1 MSAVI
6 FTGPTLRSAEARR
19 ILDADY
25 LPPAAEGDVYRV
37 ARQGPQVIGI
47 IDGYF
52 ERVPAVWHK
61 EILWSM
67 SQGIHV
73 FGAASMGALRAAEL
87 EAFGMEGV
95 GVIFK
100 AFRDGVLEDD
110 DEVAVAHA
118 GAEFDYRPGSEAMVD
133 VRHTLSLAVE
143 ASVIGKKTRACIE
156 ASAKA
161 LFYPDRQ
168 YELILARAR
177 AAGASADDIERLKR
191 WLPEGR
197 ASQKRADA
205 IAMLRV
211 IKRGMHRGV
220 EPKRVRYSLE
230 NSSTWASASRLAGSR
245 AGAEP
250 VLLDA
255 VLDEL
260 RLDEVRFAQVQQAA
274 MLRVLAIKQSHVQG
288 LSETNGQAAP
298 ALARFWR
305 RHHVDA
311 DDDRLA
317 WMHANHLD
325 ETRLAR
331 LLDDEVRVEWIQTL
345 AAADASG
352 YLLDQLRASGDYAR
366 LAQRAQSKQR
376 RLAETG
382 MEDPSPAD
390 AGLDADA
397 LMAWYFEERAGRP
410 VPLDLRGYSRELGLE
425 NRLALERLAAREYC
439 YVKGQT
445 VTARTPV

>member
-6 FTGPTLRSAEARR
+6 FTGPTLSAAEARR
-19 ILDADY
+19 VLDADY

-52 ERVPAVWHK
+52 ERLPAVWHK
-61 EILWSM
+61 EILWAM

-110 DEVAVAHA
+110 DEVAVAHG

-133 VRHTLSLAVE
+133 VRHTVSLAVE
-143 ASVIGKKTRACIE
+143 AGVISKKTRACIE

-161 LFYPDRQ
+161 LFYPDRR
-168 YELILARAR
+168 YEVILARAR
-177 AAGASADDIERLKR
+177 DAGASRDDMERFKR
-191 WLPEGR
+191 WLPDGR

-211 IKRGMHRGV
+211 IKRRLHRGV
-220 EPKRVRYSLE
+220 EPKRVHYRLE
-230 NSSTWASASRLAGSR
+230 NSSTWRSASRLAGDG

-250 VLLDA
+250 ALLDA

-260 RLDEVRFAQVQQAA
+260 RLDEERFAQVQQAA

-288 LSETNGQAAP
+288 LSDINGQGAP
-298 ALARFWR
+298 AVAGFWR
-305 RHHVDA
+305 RHHVRD

-317 WMHANHLD
+317 WIRANHLD

-331 LLDDEVRVEWIQTL
+331 LLDDETRVGWIQSV
-345 AAADASG
+345 AAPDAAE
-352 YLLDQLRASGDYAR
+352 YLLDQLRAVGDYAR
-366 LAQRAQSKQR
+366 LAERALSKQR
-376 RLAETG
+376 RLAQSG

-390 AGLDADA
+390 VGLEADS
-397 LMAWYFEERAGRP
+397 LLAWYFEDRAGRP
-410 VPLDLRGYSRELGLE
+410 VPADLHRHCHELGLE
-425 NRLALERLAAREYC
+425 NRLALERLAAREYW
-439 YVKGQT
+439 YLKGET
-445 VTARTPV
+445 VTATTSV

>member
-6 FTGPTLRSAEARR
+6 FTGPTLSAAEASRV
-19 ILDADY
+19 LDAEY

-73 FGAASMGALRAAEL
+73 LGAASMGALRAAEL

-133 VRHTLSLAVE
+133 VRHTVRLAVE
-143 ASVIGKKTRACIE
+143 AGVISKKTRACIE

-161 LFYPDRQ
+161 LFYPDRR

-177 AAGASADDIERLKR
+177 GAGASPGDIERFKR
-191 WLPEGR
+191 WLPDGR

-205 IAMLRV
+205 IAMLRL
-211 IKRGMHRGV
+211 IKRRLHRGV
-220 EPKRVRYSLE
+220 EPKTVKYSLE
-230 NSSTWASASRLAGSR
+230 NSSTWESASRLAGDG

-250 VLLDA
+250 LLLDA

-260 RLDEVRFAQVQQAA
+260 RLDEERFAQVRQAA

-288 LSETNGQAAP
+288 LSEINGQAAP
-298 ALARFWR
+298 AVARFWR
-305 RHHVDA
+305 RHRVSG

-317 WMHANHLD
+317 WIRANNLD
-325 ETRLAR
+325 ATRLAR
-331 LLDDEVRVEWIQTL
+331 LLDDEARVEWIQAL

-366 LAQRAQSKQR
+366 LAERARSKQR
-376 RLAETG
+376 RLAESG

-390 AGLDADA
+390 VGLDADS
-397 LMAWYFEERAGRP
+397 LLAWYFEHRAGGP
-410 VPLDLRGYSRELGLE
+410 VPADLHRHSRELGLE
-425 NRLALERLAAREYC
+425 NRLALERLAAREYW
-439 YVKGQT
+439 YLKGEAI
-445 VTARTPV
+445 TATTSV